1 MKKLLK
7 PVLVEGLSKRVM
19 LEKRTKLFPFWMVLF
34 LHGDVN
40 NSKLSAIQMLAY
52 FEIPRFK
59 KKLQIWIRIFGNEAY
74 ELA

>member
-19 LEKRTKLFPFWMVLF
+19 LEKRTKLFPFCMVLF

-52 FEIPRFK
+52 FEIL
-59 KKLQIWIRIFGNEAY
+59 KLFDLDQNIWERSI
-74 ELA
+74 